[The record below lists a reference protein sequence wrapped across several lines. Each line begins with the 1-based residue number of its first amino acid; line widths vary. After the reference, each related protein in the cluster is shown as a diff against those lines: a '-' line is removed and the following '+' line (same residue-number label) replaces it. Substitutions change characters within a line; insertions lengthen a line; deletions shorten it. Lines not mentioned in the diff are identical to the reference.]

1 MGKTLSVTELV
12 RNFSEYMNRVAYRGE
27 DYVLTRGNKA
37 IAQLRPMPAGRKLGD
52 LPAILAALPHLEE
65 AEANAFAEDL
75 AEARAELARE
85 RLRDPWAS

>member
-52 LPAILAALPHLEE
+52 LPAILASLPHLEE
-65 AEANAFAEDL
+65 TEADAFAEDL